1 MARRGS
7 HFSGRGLSRILR
19 IDFVITELF
28 VGGAERC
35 LTNLALGC
43 HRAGDE
49 VRVATIGNLPQGP
62 QAKFVERLQAAQIEV
77 YSCQCDSVLAL
88 PTALRRLNRWLAVNP
103 PQVLQSML
111 FHANVLAAWTRN
123 PAGKT
128 IKVGGARVVEP
139 SSWRSGVERWS
150 MKRMQAMVCVSDSV
164 EQALRAQGNRS
175 IPLPVIGNSIDLKVV
190 DQKPVADWSTVAPG
204 IMQAGEQV
212 LLFVGRLH
220 PQKGLE
226 TLLEALPPLLEK
238 YPEMRVVFVGDGP
251 LRQWLNEQ
259 ASQLG
264 DNRLVVL
271 GWRRDAMSLIKACHM
286 LVLPSRYEGMPNVI
300 MEAMAASKPVAATR
314 VEGVGELLREG
325 VVDQTCEARSVDQLR
340 GLIDK
345 LWSDPNRCQW
355 IGQRNREIIAAHHG
369 VEAMVQAYRD
379 LYESLRQTRTSH

>member
-1 MARRGS
+1 M
-7 HFSGRGLSRILR
+7 R

-43 HRAGDE
+43 RKAGDE
-49 VRVATIGNLPQGP
+49 VRVATIGNLPTGP
-62 QAKFVERLQAAQIEV
+62 QAKFLERLQADGIEV
-77 YSCQCDSVLAL
+77 FSCRCDSVFAL
-88 PTALRRLNRWLAVNP
+88 PTAYRRLNDWLASNP

-123 PAGKT
+123 YATGS

-139 SSWRSGVERWS
+139 SIWRNRLERWA

-164 EQALRAQGNRS
+164 EQAMRSQGIHN
-175 IPLPVIGNSIDLKVV
+175 IPLPVIGNSINLHAV
-190 DQKPVADWSTVAPG
+190 DQTPVADWATVMPGVMESTD
-204 IMQAGEQV
+204 QV

-226 TLLEALPPLLEK
+226 TLVDALPPLLDK
-238 YPEMRVVFVGDGP
+238 HPEMRVVLVGDGP
-251 LRQWLNEQ
+251 LRPWLNEQ
-259 ASQLG
+259 AALLG
-264 DNRLVVL
+264 GNRLNVL
-271 GWRRDAMSLIKACHM
+271 GWRRDAMSLIKACRM

-325 VVDQTCEARSVDQLR
+325 VVDQTCESRSVDQLGR
-340 GLIDK
+340 LIDK
-345 LWSDPNRCQW
+345 LWSDPQRCDW
-355 IGQRNREIIAAHHG
+355 MGQRNREIIAAHHG
-369 VEAMVQAYRD
+369 VDAMVQSYRD
-379 LYESLRQTRTSH
+379 LYESLLRKP